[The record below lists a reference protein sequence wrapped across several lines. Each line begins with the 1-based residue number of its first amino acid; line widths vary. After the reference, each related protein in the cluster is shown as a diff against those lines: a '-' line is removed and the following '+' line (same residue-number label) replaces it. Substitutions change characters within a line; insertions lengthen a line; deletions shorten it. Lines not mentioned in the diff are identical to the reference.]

1 MNIICFGFGQVAK
14 NFIKKLKDQG
24 TTFKLTTTSREESKT
39 KEFENINYES
49 FQFTKEGFDKN
60 FLKRFEEADHILLS
74 IAPIHGVDIVIKN
87 FKDNFKSNKLKWI
100 TYLSATSVYG
110 NHNGEWVDENSETK
124 PTSPNGVERLKVEKE
139 WMQLASKFDLPFQ
152 IFRLS
157 GIYSNQFNILK
168 RLKSG
173 EAKIINKKNHFF
185 SRIHVE
191 DIADILLSS
200 LNNLKKKEIYNIS
213 DNLPASAEEVAMY
226 GVKLLGI
233 DKPKTIEINEIESE
247 MLKNFYKD
255 SKKVDNKKMKEFF
268 NHKLKYPTYVEGLDS
283 ARLLPAQARPSRV
296 WQKPFGP
303 WCPLPKTLG
312 R

>member
-1 MNIICFGFGQVAK
+1 MDTKKIICFGFGQVAK

-24 TTFKLTTTSREESKT
+24 ATFKLTTTSREDSKT

-49 FQFTKEGFDKN
+49 FQFSEEGFDKN
-60 FLKRFEEADHILLS
+60 FISRFEEADHILLS
-74 IAPIHGVDIVIKN
+74 IAPISGTDIVIKN
-87 FKDNFKSNKLKWI
+87 LKDYFKSSKFKWI

-110 NHNGEWVDENSETK
+110 DHNGEWVDENSETR

-157 GIYSNQFNILK
+157 GIYSNQYNILK

-191 DIADILLSS
+191 AIANVLSSS
-200 LNNLKKKEIYNIS
+200 LNNFKKKEIYNIS
-213 DNLPASAEEVAMY
+213 DNQPASAEEVAMY

-268 NHKLKYPTYVEGLDS
+268 NHKLKYPTYVEGLNYI
-283 ARLLPAQARPSRV
+283 
-296 WQKPFGP
+296 FNN
-303 WCPLPKTLG
+303 TI
-312 R
+312 

>member
-1 MNIICFGFGQVAK
+1 METKNIVCFGFGQVAK
-14 NFIKKLKDQG
+14 NFIKKLNDQG
-24 TTFKLTTTSREESKT
+24 IPFKLTTTSREDSKN
-39 KEFENINYES
+39 KKFENINYES
-49 FQFTKEGFDKN
+49 FQFTEEGFDKN
-60 FLKRFEEADHILLS
+60 FITRFEKADHILLS
-74 IAPIHGVDIVIKN
+74 IAPINGADIVIKN
-87 FKDNFKSNKLKWI
+87 LKDYFKSNKFKWI

-110 NHNGEWVDENSETK
+110 DHKGEWVDENSETK
-124 PTSPNGVERLKVEKE
+124 PTSSNGIERLKVEKE
-139 WMQLASKFDLPFQ
+139 WMELVAKFDLPFQ

-157 GIYSNQFNILK
+157 GIYSNQYNILN

-173 EAKIINKKNHFF
+173 DAKIINKKNHFF

-191 DIADILLSS
+191 DIANILFSS
-200 LNNLKKKEIYNIS
+200 LNNFKKKEIYNIS

-268 NHKLKYPTYVEGLDS
+268 NHKLKYPTYVEGLNYI
-283 ARLLPAQARPSRV
+283 
-296 WQKPFGP
+296 FNNII
-303 WCPLPKTLG
+303 
-312 R
+312 

>member
-1 MNIICFGFGQVAK
+1 MNIVCFGFGQVAK
-14 NFIKKLKDQG
+14 NFIKKIKDQG
-24 TTFKLTTTSREESKT
+24 ATFKLTTTSREDSKT

-49 FQFTKEGFDKN
+49 FQLTKEGFDKN

-87 FKDNFKSNKLKWI
+87 FKDNFKSNKFKWI

-110 NHNGEWVDENSETK
+110 DHDGEWVDENSETK
-124 PTSPNGVERLKVEKE
+124 PTSPNGIERLKVEKD

-157 GIYSNQFNILK
+157 GIYSNQYNILK

-191 DIADILLSS
+191 DIANVLSSS
-200 LNNLKKKEIYNIS
+200 LNNFKKKEIYNIS

-233 DKPKTIEINEIESE
+233 NKPKTIQINEIESE

-255 SKKVDNKKMKEFF
+255 SKKVDNNKMKEIF
-268 NHKLKYPTYVEGLDS
+268 NHK
-283 ARLLPAQARPSRV
+283 
-296 WQKPFGP
+296 
-303 WCPLPKTLG
+303 
-312 R
+312 

>member
-24 TTFKLTTTSREESKT
+24 ATFKLTATSREESKT
-39 KEFENINYES
+39 EEFENITYES
-49 FQFTKEGFDKN
+49 FQLTKEGFDKN

-191 DIADILLSS
+191 DIANILFSS
-200 LNNLKKKEIYNIS
+200 LNNFKKKEIYNIS

-268 NHKLKYPTYVEGLDS
+268 NHKLKYPTYVEGLNYI
-283 ARLLPAQARPSRV
+283 
-296 WQKPFGP
+296 FN
-303 WCPLPKTLG
+303 KTI
-312 R
+312 

>member
-1 MNIICFGFGQVAK
+1 MSAKNIICFGFGQVAK

-24 TTFKLTTTSREESKT
+24 ADFKLTTTSREESKT

-49 FQFTKEGFDKN
+49 FQFSEEGFDKK
-60 FLKRFEEADHILLS
+60 FLSRFKKADHVLLS
-74 IAPIHGVDIVIKN
+74 IAPINGTDIVIKN
-87 FKDNFKSNKLKWI
+87 LKDYFKSSKFKWI

-110 NHNGEWVDENSETK
+110 NHNGEWVNENSETK
-124 PTSPNGVERLKVEKE
+124 PTSSNGIERLKVEKE
-139 WMQLASKFDLPFQ
+139 WMELARKFDLPFQ

-157 GIYSNQFNILK
+157 GIYSNQYNILN

-191 DIADILLSS
+191 DIANVLTSS
-200 LNNLKKKEIYNIS
+200 LNNFKKKEIYNIS
-213 DNLPASAEEVAMY
+213 DNQPAPAEEVTMY

-233 DKPKTIEINEIESE
+233 DKPKTLEINEIESE
-247 MLKNFYKD
+247 MLRNLYKD

-268 NHKLKYPTYVEGLDS
+268 NHKLKYPTYVEGLNYI
-283 ARLLPAQARPSRV
+283 
-296 WQKPFGP
+296 FNN
-303 WCPLPKTLG
+303 TF
-312 R
+312 

>member
-1 MNIICFGFGQVAK
+1 MNTKNIICFGFGQVAK
-14 NFIKKLKDQG
+14 NFTKKLIDQG

-39 KEFENINYES
+39 KEFENINYKS
-49 FQFTKEGFDKN
+49 FQFTEEGFDKN
-60 FLKRFEEADHILLS
+60 FISRLEEADHILLS
-74 IAPIHGVDIVIKN
+74 IAPINGTDIVIKN
-87 FKDNFKSNKLKWI
+87 LKDYFKSSKFKWI

-124 PTSPNGVERLKVEKE
+124 PTSPNGIERLKVEKE
-139 WMQLASKFDLPFQ
+139 WMQLASKYDLPFQ

-157 GIYSNQFNILK
+157 GIYSNQYNILK

-191 DIADILLSS
+191 DIANVLSSS

-213 DNLPASAEEVAMY
+213 DNQPASAEEVVMY

-233 DKPKTIEINEIESE
+233 DKPKTIEINEIKSE

-255 SKKVDNKKMKEFF
+255 SKKVDNKKMKDIS
-268 NHKLKYPTYVEGLDS
+268 KKQYI
-283 ARLLPAQARPSRV
+283 
-296 WQKPFGP
+296 
-303 WCPLPKTLG
+303 
-312 R
+312 

>member
-1 MNIICFGFGQVAK
+1 MKAMNIICFGFGQVAK
-14 NFIKKLKDQG
+14 NFIKQLKDQG
-24 TTFKLTTTSREESKT
+24 VKFKLTATSRKESKT
-39 KEFENINYES
+39 EEFENITYES

-124 PTSPNGVERLKVEKE
+124 PTSPNGVDRLKVEKE
-139 WMQLASKFDLPFQ
+139 WMQLASKIDLPFQ

-191 DIADILLSS
+191 DIANVLSSS
-200 LNNLKKKEIYNIS
+200 LNNFKKKEIYNIS
-213 DNLPASAEEVAMY
+213 DNLPASAEEVAMF

-268 NHKLKYPTYVEGLDS
+268 NHKLKYPTYVEGLS
-283 ARLLPAQARPSRV
+283 YIYNN
-296 WQKPFGP
+296 
-303 WCPLPKTLG
+303 TI
-312 R
+312 

>member
-24 TTFKLTTTSREESKT
+24 ATFKLTATSREVSKT
-39 KEFENINYES
+39 EEFENITYES

-74 IAPIHGVDIVIKN
+74 IAPIHGVDIIIKN
-87 FKDNFKSNKLKWI
+87 FKDNFKSKKLKWI

-110 NHNGEWVDENSETK
+110 NHNGKWVDENSETK
-124 PTSPNGVERLKVEKE
+124 PTSPNGIERLKVEKE

-191 DIADILLSS
+191 DIANVLTSS
-200 LNNLKKKEIYNIS
+200 LNNFKKKEIYNIS
-213 DNLPASAEEVAMY
+213 DNLPASAEQVAMY

-233 DKPKTIEINEIESE
+233 DKPKTIEVSEIESE

-255 SKKVDNKKMKEFF
+255 SKKVNNKKMKEFF
-268 NHKLKYPTYVEGLDS
+268 NHKLKYPTYVEGLNYI
-283 ARLLPAQARPSRV
+283 
-296 WQKPFGP
+296 FNN
-303 WCPLPKTLG
+303 TI
-312 R
+312 

>member
-1 MNIICFGFGQVAK
+1 MNTTNIVCFGFGQVAK
-14 NFIKKLKDQG
+14 NFVKKLKDQG
-24 TTFKLTTTSREESKT
+24 TSFKLMTTSREESQT
-39 KEFENINYES
+39 KEFENINYKS
-49 FQFTKEGFDKN
+49 FQFTEEGFDKN
-60 FLKRFEEADHILLS
+60 FIPRFEEADHILIS
-74 IAPIHGVDIVIKN
+74 IAPINGTDIVIKN
-87 FKDNFKSNKLKWI
+87 LKDYFKSSKFKWI

-110 NHNGEWVDENSETK
+110 DHSGGWVDEKSETK

-139 WMQLASKFDLPFQ
+139 WMELAVKFDLPLQ

-191 DIADILLSS
+191 DIANVLSIS
-200 LNNLKKKEIYNIS
+200 LNKFKKKEIYNIS
-213 DNLPASAEEVAMY
+213 DNQPASAEEVAMY
-226 GVKLLGI
+226 GVKLLRMN
-233 DKPKTIEINEIESE
+233 KPKAIEINEIENE

-268 NHKLKYPTYVEGLDS
+268 SLKLKYPTYVEGLNYI
-283 ARLLPAQARPSRV
+283 
-296 WQKPFGP
+296 FNNNI
-303 WCPLPKTLG
+303 
-312 R
+312 

>member
-1 MNIICFGFGQVAK
+1 MSAKNIICFGFGQVAK

-24 TTFKLTTTSREESKT
+24 INFKLTVTSREESNT

-49 FQFTKEGFDKN
+49 FQFSEEGFDKN
-60 FLKRFEEADHILLS
+60 LISRFEEADHILLS
-74 IAPIHGVDIVIKN
+74 IAPISGTDIVLKN
-87 FKDNFKSNKLKWI
+87 LKDYFKSSKFKWI

-124 PTSPNGVERLKVEKE
+124 PTSPNGIERLKVEKE
-139 WMQLASKFDLPFQ
+139 WMQLASKYDLPFQ

-157 GIYSNQFNILK
+157 GIYSNQYNILK

-191 DIADILLSS
+191 DIANVLSCS
-200 LNNLKKKEIYNIS
+200 LNNFKKKEIYNIS
-213 DNLPASAEEVAMY
+213 DNQPAPADEVAMY
-226 GVKLLGI
+226 GVKLLKI
-233 DKPKTIEINEIESE
+233 DKPKTIEINEIKSE

-255 SKKVDNKKMKEFF
+255 SKKVDNKKMKKFF
-268 NHKLKYPTYVEGLDS
+268 KHKLKYPTYVEGLNYI
-283 ARLLPAQARPSRV
+283 
-296 WQKPFGP
+296 FNN
-303 WCPLPKTLG
+303 TI
-312 R
+312 

>member
-1 MNIICFGFGQVAK
+1 MHTKNIICFGFGQVAR

-24 TTFKLTTTSREESKT
+24 STFKLTTTSRKESKT

-49 FQFTKEGFDKN
+49 FQFTEEGFDKT
-60 FLKRFEEADHILLS
+60 FISRFEEADHILLS
-74 IAPIHGVDIVIKN
+74 IAPINGTDIVIKN
-87 FKDNFKSNKLKWI
+87 LKDYFKSSKFKWI

-110 NHNGEWVDENSETK
+110 DHNGEWVDENSETK
-124 PTSPNGVERLKVEKE
+124 PTSPNGIERLKVEKE
-139 WMQLASKFDLPFQ
+139 WMKLASKFDLPLQ

-157 GIYSNQFNILK
+157 GIYSNQYNILK
-168 RLKSG
+168 RLKLG

-191 DIADILLSS
+191 DIANVLFSS
-200 LNNLKKKEIYNIS
+200 LNSFKKKEIYNIS
-213 DNLPASAEEVAMY
+213 DNQPASAEEVAMY

-268 NHKLKYPTYVEGLDS
+268 NHKLKYPTYVEGLNYI
-283 ARLLPAQARPSRV
+283 
-296 WQKPFGP
+296 FNN
-303 WCPLPKTLG
+303 TI
-312 R
+312 